1 ENVAHLKDTSLEEIV
16 EAATIGAAVGGT
28 MNIGG
33 RAAVGARSGATRA
46 EAALAS
52 REAVNAARETG
63 DISALTDVTSES
75 YNPAGAVV
83 VLQEQVMADGVTQEV
98 KDRALE
104 QADTIE
110 QEAAQRVSQLEHEQV
125 LFSAEGLA
133 KVEQ

>member
-1 ENVAHLKDTSLEEIV
+1 AEQVADAGILRGIRGEGGGLIRSTLGSSAREGVTEGYQTWGENVAHLKDTSLEEIV

-63 DISALTDVTSES
+63 DISALT
-75 YNPAGAVV
+75 
-83 VLQEQVMADGVTQEV
+83 
-98 KDRALE
+98 
-104 QADTIE
+104 
-110 QEAAQRVSQLEHEQV
+110 
-125 LFSAEGLA
+125 
-133 KVEQ
+133 